1 MESLID
7 FGNKNQNNS
16 QDNNVLEEYNLFE
29 KRKL

>member
-16 QDNNVLEEYNLFE
+16 QHNNVLEEYNLFE